1 METMRIECKFALRLK
16 ELYNVF
22 LKQIVWRI
30 RPEFTTDTLI
40 VTFILKILY
49 RLKYL
54 HSVLQFTLGGFDELL
69 DVTKKARTRAG
80 LSPSFEEQSFEN
92 FGHSPEFY
100 LRASSPQRE
109 KEERK
114 KRSEV
119 SSQNN
124 EKEIEKDV
132 VSEDDTSSYMRNNI
146 QLRPKVR

>member
-1 METMRIECKFALRLK
+1 M
-16 ELYNVF
+16 
-22 LKQIVWRI
+22 
-30 RPEFTTDTLI
+30 
-40 VTFILKILY
+40 
-49 RLKYL
+49 
-54 HSVLQFTLGGFDELL
+54 HSLLQFTLGGFDELL
-69 DVTKKARTRAG
+69 DVKKKARTSAG

-119 SSQNN
+119 SSQSN
-124 EKEIEKDV
+124 ENEIEKDV
-132 VSEDDTSSYMRNNI
+132 VSEDDTSSYVRNDI